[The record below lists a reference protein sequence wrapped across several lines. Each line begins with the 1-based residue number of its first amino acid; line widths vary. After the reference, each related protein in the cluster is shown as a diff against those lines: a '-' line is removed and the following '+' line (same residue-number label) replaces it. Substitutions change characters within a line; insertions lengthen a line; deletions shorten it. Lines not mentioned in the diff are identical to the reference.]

1 MKSNFNK
8 FKLEYNKEYLKIKE
22 KNKNWIE
29 NKENQKEKIN
39 NEIIQRNKSIIIDV
53 GGVLQTISYKTLI
66 KFPNSVLGALFNN
79 HIKIPKRKGNIF
91 IDRDPK
97 IFSLMCYYLSNLS
110 LPNFNNIIEEINF
123 FEELSFW
130 KIPIKQNQIQFKFD
144 NKWCSPYLKID
155 KSQTI
160 IRKNS
165 SEHGIVF
172 MKPKMNVFNSFVEF
186 KIDISIPSKNKNH
199 LYIGLVDETKYK
211 KNYLQS
217 TFWKD
222 SPCSYYWDTCS
233 KKLIKID
240 EFGKQMLNKNGYG
253 CEFEGNE
260 NKYAIEYNQKNRTVS
275 FYRNNVNLGVA
286 FHNVQPNLTP
296 SIDVWFESGKI
307 SITKAKEP
315 NVQIYL

>member
-1 MKSNFNK
+1 MKI
-8 FKLEYNKEYLKIKE
+8 EYNNQYLKTKE
-22 KNKNWIE
+22 KIKNWIQNNE
-29 NKENQKEKIN
+29 NLKEKKETKCKN
-39 NEIIQRNKSIIIDV
+39 LTVDV
-53 GGVLQTISYKTLI
+53 GGTLQTLSYKTLI
-66 KFPNSVLGALFNN
+66 KYPNSVLGALFNN
-79 HIKIPKRKGNIF
+79 HVKIPKRKGNIF

-97 IFSLMCYYLSNLS
+97 TFSLMYYYLTNLS
-110 LPNFNNIIEEINF
+110 LPNFKNLSEENDF

-130 KIPIKQNQIQFKFD
+130 KIPIKQSKIQFKFD
-144 NKWCSPYLKID
+144 NKWCSPYLKIV
-155 KSQTI
+155 KSQTSI
-160 IRKNS
+160 IKNS

-172 MKPKMNVFNSFVEF
+172 MKPKMNIFNSFVEF
-186 KIDISIPSKNKNH
+186 KIDVSIPCKNKNH
-199 LYIGLVDETKYK
+199 LYIGLVDETKYR
-211 KNYLQS
+211 KNFLES

-260 NKYAIEYNQKNRTVS
+260 NKFAIEYNQKNRTVS